1 MDKVRDLIHKGNITK
16 FLVTK
21 DSKTVLNIPLNL
33 VIILALVGNYV
44 FAAALLIALVLG
56 YKFNIV
62 SPNEQNNMSV
72 VPKNPESPV
81 QNQSSNNE
89 NQ

>member
-44 FAAALLIALVLG
+44 FVAALLIALVLG

>member
-81 QNQSSNNE
+81 KNQSSNNE

>member
-1 MDKVRDLIHKGNITK
+1 M
-16 FLVTK
+16 TK